1 MVDGRDSSD
10 SKAHAVVSKPMNKI
24 TKFDSDSDSDGSS
37 SDKEGKKD
45 DKTQDLVV
53 KKQRTDSDPPEC
65 VAANKMIDK
74 PIDELIQDGFKEIQD
89 INKVPTL

>member
-24 TKFDSDSDSDGSS
+24 TKFDSDSDGSS
-37 SDKEGKKD
+37 SDKEGKRD